1 MNIKSLEYL
10 IAFAKEESFTKAAE
24 RMHVS
29 QPTLSTQI
37 KKLED
42 TLGVCLIE
50 RTPGKQILTPAGRE
64 VVYYAKRIHSDV
76 SNIYQAA
83 RRLEDPWSSTIVL
96 GIFPTLCPYL
106 FPRIIP
112 VLRKIKPNFTIRFV
126 EEKSATLIELLN
138 NGQIDA
144 AILSEK
150 LDESSI
156 KVNHIFDEDFVLAA
170 STNSQLG
177 NQKSPI
183 DLSQLSSQKILLLE
197 DGHCM
202 RRSMIDVCQK
212 VGAKQS
218 EFCATSLETLRYMV
232 VGSKDVTLLPRL
244 ATLPPIVQPAGLTIR
259 EFNSPKPYRSLYLN
273 WRAASPVD
281 KIMEGLCTIIY
292 GTCANL
298 HKK

>member
-42 TLGVCLIE
+42 LLGVCLIE

-64 VVYYAKRIHSDV
+64 VVYYANRIHADI

-83 RRLEDPWSSTIVL
+83 RRLEDPWSSTVVL
-96 GIFPTLCPYL
+96 GVFPTLCPYL
-106 FPRIIP
+106 MPRIMP
-112 VLRKIKPNFTIRFV
+112 VLRKLKPNFTVRFV
-126 EEKSATLIELLN
+126 EEKSATLIEMLHS
-138 NGQIDA
+138 GQIDA
-144 AILSEK
+144 AILSER
-150 LDESSI
+150 LTESTLRV
-156 KVNHIFDEDFVLAA
+156 KHIFDEDFVLAA
-170 STNSQLG
+170 STNSKFG
-177 NQKSPI
+177 NQSTPI
-183 DLSQLSSQKILLLE
+183 DISQLSSQKVLLLE

-202 RRSMIDVCQK
+202 RRSMVDVCQK

-244 ATLPPIVQPAGLTIR
+244 AILPPIVQPTGLTIR

-281 KIMEGLCTIIY
+281 QIMEGVGKIIS
-292 GTCANL
+292 GACANL
-298 HKK
+298 HKN